1 MGDLEIRRYDKG
13 MLFQLYRVRDGKEN
27 INDTISSLQAK
38 MEQDD
43 VKIVKQEYE
52 ESKLNK

>member
-1 MGDLEIRRYDKG
+1 MEEFETRRYDKE